1 MSIDLDEN
9 RFLLEEWK
17 EIRESLRYFGNKRF
31 AQLTVFIAATGFML
45 KALFDQTDQRSLLVV
60 RIIGICL
67 SILFFV
73 MEKRTVE
80 YIDAFVKRGE
90 QIEDQLQHI
99 QLIHKRPK
107 KRIVSGTIATYFLY
121 GLVLSFWVVS
131 FRLK

>member
-1 MSIDLDEN
+1 MSVDLDEN
-9 RFLLEEWK
+9 RFRLEEWK

-45 KALFDQTDQRSLLVV
+45 NALFDQTDQRSLFVV

-90 QIEDQLQHI
+90 QIEVELQHI